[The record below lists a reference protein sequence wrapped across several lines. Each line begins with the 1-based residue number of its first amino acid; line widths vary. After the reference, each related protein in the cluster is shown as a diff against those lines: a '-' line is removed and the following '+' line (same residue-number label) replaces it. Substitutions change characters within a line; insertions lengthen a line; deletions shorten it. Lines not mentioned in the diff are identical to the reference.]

1 MPWRVLEVG
10 DRTWNVSLAAERRA
24 NAAEWKLV
32 VSFRAVGPERQSF
45 WAPYP
50 LESLSRSMLFAQA
63 ERISDDRLVELLRSH
78 LG

>member
-10 DRTWNVSLAAERRA
+10 DRIWNVSLAAERRA

-32 VSFRAVGPERQSF
+32 VSFRTAGPERRSF
-45 WAPYP
+45 WTPYP

-63 ERISDDRLVELLRSH
+63 ERISDDRLIELLRSH

>member
-32 VSFRAVGPERQSF
+32 VSFRAVGPERRSF

-63 ERISDDRLVELLRSH
+63 ERISDDRLIELLRSH

>member
-10 DRTWNVSLAAERRA
+10 DQTWNVSLAAERCA
-24 NAAEWKLV
+24 SAAEWKLV
-32 VSFRAVGPERQSF
+32 VSFRAEGPERRSF

-50 LESLSRSMLFAQA
+50 LESLSRSILFAQA
-63 ERISDDRLVELLRSH
+63 DRISDERLRELLQEH

>member
-10 DRTWNVSLAAERRA
+10 NQTWNVSLAAERCA
-24 NAAEWKLV
+24 SAAEWKLV
-32 VSFRAVGPERQSF
+32 VSFRAAGPERRSF

-50 LESLSRSMLFAQA
+50 LKSLSRAMLFAQA
-63 ERISDDRLVELLRSH
+63 DRISDERLRDLLQEH